1 MCKYCKLK
9 PIIELPNSN
18 ISLCKSCF
26 LKYFERKV
34 RKTIRQYNLFNK
46 GDTIGVALSGGKDSM
61 TTLYVLNQI
70 AKRQRTTKL
79 IAIAIDEGI
88 KGYRNETIKFAKKVC
103 KENNIPLEIASF
115 KKEYKNNLDQILK
128 KNKIKPC
135 TVCGVF
141 RRYLL
146 NKKAQELKLNVLA
159 TGHNLDDEAQ
169 SLLMNQFRNNM
180 TATTRLGPKTGIKAD
195 KKFIRRIKPLYFL
208 TEKEIMTYAYIK
220 NLATPW
226 NECPYAKDSY
236 RDEMRKLINKFD
248 KKYPS
253 SKTSIINSF
262 LEILPILKKSYKSKD
277 LKYCKECDEPS
288 SQETCQTC
296 KLIKQIK

>member
-195 KKFIRRIKPLYFL
+195 KKLNWIGKGANKRRVTHGL
-208 TEKEIMTYAYIK
+208 TSA
-220 NLATPW
+220 A
-226 NECPYAKDSY
+226 
-236 RDEMRKLINKFD
+236 
-248 KKYPS
+248 
-253 SKTSIINSF
+253 
-262 LEILPILKKSYKSKD
+262 KKSRGLSK
-277 LKYCKECDEPS
+277 KGKGAEKIRPS
-288 SQETCQTC
+288 RRANKGRS
-296 KLIKQIK
+296 K